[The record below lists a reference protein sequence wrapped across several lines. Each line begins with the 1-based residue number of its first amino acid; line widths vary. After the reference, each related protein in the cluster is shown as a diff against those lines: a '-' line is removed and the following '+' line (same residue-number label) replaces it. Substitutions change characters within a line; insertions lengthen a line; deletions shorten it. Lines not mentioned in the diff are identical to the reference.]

1 MQPEMRDPL
10 IGEIELAKIPQDRL
24 FAVRRQVVD
33 ASHDFF
39 ISIIFDDVLRGSGT
53 LVDAWGTLGIL
64 TAYHVAHKTLDR
76 DPFGS
81 VCLTIAGFPHRF
93 EIPRECID
101 HIPLGIPRP
110 EAGAD
115 GPDLSFL
122 KLSGEPVISRLK
134 SRKSFYRLSGKT
146 CDGFQAMGPEKLF
159 WWILGA
165 PASISRPMTS
175 TLDEG
180 ALMATHLMAQ
190 AGYAGV
196 TGLGNLDVLRLALN
210 AGDEPYPEDYRGASG
225 GPVWVSALTM
235 DEPGADLSTVE
246 FMSCHLAGVVFY
258 QGDLNTADRS
268 REIFANGPRT
278 LDSLLGQ
285 FKTAT
290 SRYALKQIK
299 APNNGSGSERSSI

>member
-1 MQPEMRDPL
+1 MKDPL
-10 IGEIELAKIPQDRL
+10 IGEIELGKIPPDRL
-24 FAVRRQVVD
+24 SAIRVQAVD

-39 ISIIFDDVLRGSGT
+39 VSIIFDDVLRGSGT

-76 DPFGS
+76 DTFS
-81 VCLTIAGFPHRF
+81 SICLTIADFPHRF
-93 EIPRECID
+93 EIPRECIE

-110 EAGAD
+110 EVEAE

-122 KLSGEPVISRLK
+122 KLSGGPVISQLK
-134 SRKSFYRLSGKT
+134 SRKSFYRIGGKT
-146 CDGFQAMGPEKLF
+146 FDGFRAMGPEKLF

-175 TLDEG
+175 TSNEG
-180 ALMATHLMAQ
+180 ALMAKHLIAE

-196 TGLGNLDVLRLALN
+196 TDRGNLDVLRLALN
-210 AGDEPYPEDYRGASG
+210 AGEGPFPEDYHGASG

-246 FMSCHLAGVVFY
+246 FMPCHLAGVVFY
-258 QGDLNTADRS
+258 QGDLNTADRW
-268 REIFANGPRT
+268 REILANGPRT
-278 LDSLLGQ
+278 LESLLER
-285 FKTAT
+285 FKTET
-290 SRYALKQIK
+290 
-299 APNNGSGSERSSI
+299 